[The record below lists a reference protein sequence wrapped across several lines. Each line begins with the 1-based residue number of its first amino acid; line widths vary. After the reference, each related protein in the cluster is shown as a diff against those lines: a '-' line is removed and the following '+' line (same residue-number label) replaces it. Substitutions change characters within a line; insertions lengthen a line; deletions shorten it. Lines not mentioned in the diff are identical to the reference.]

1 MVKPIPF
8 GVAVKLMAVVVQLKI
23 VVPEL
28 LIIDAVGGVF
38 TVMVAAAF
46 VNPVVRLHPFA
57 SVTDVNV

>member
-1 MVKPIPF
+1 
-8 GVAVKLMAVVVQLKI
+8 MAVVVQLKI

-46 VNPVVRLHPFA
+46 VKPVERLQPFA
-57 SVTDVNV
+57 SVTDVSV